1 MKIAGHEIKPGAVI
15 EHDGSLWVAV
25 KTQAVK
31 PGKGGAYNQVELKNL
46 FDGRKLNER
55 FRSAEAVESIE
66 LDFKPNTFLY
76 ESGEMLT
83 FMDKETFDQ
92 IEISKDFMGD
102 RAAFLSDGM
111 EVKVESYEGRPIT
124 VKLPV
129 QVTLTVTETDPA
141 VKGQTAAP
149 SYKPALLENGL
160 RVLVP
165 PFIDVGSKIIV
176 STDEV
181 EYVKRA
187 E

>member
-1 MKIAGHEIKPGAVI
+1 MKIAGNEIKPGAVI

-55 FRSAEAVESIE
+55 FRSAESVESIE
-66 LDFKPNTFLY
+66 LDFKPYTFLY
-76 ESGEMLT
+76 ESGDMLT

-92 IEISKDFMGD
+92 IEIAKDFMGD

-111 EVKVESYEGRPIT
+111 EVKVESYEGKPIA

-149 SYKPALLENGL
+149 SYKPAMLENGL
-160 RVLVP
+160 RVMVP
-165 PFIDVGSKIIV
+165 PFIEVGSKIIV

>member
-1 MKIAGHEIKPGAVI
+1 MKIAGNEIKPGAVI

-55 FRSAEAVESIE
+55 FRSAENVEAIE
-66 LDFKPNTFLY
+66 LEFKPYTFLF
-76 ESGEMLT
+76 EAGDVLT

-92 IEISKDFMGD
+92 IEIAKDFMGE
-102 RAAFLSDGM
+102 RAAFLSEGM
-111 EVKVESYEGRPIT
+111 EVKVESYEGRPIA
-124 VKLPV
+124 VKLPL
-129 QVTLTVTETDPA
+129 QVTLSVTETDPV

-149 SYKPALLENGL
+149 SYKPAMLENGL
-160 RVLVP
+160 RVMVP

-181 EYVKRA
+181 EYIKRA

>member
-1 MKIAGHEIKPGAVI
+1 MKIAGNEIKPGAVI
-15 EHDGSLWVAV
+15 EHDGTLWVAV

-55 FRSAEAVESIE
+55 FRSAETVESVE
-66 LDFKPNTFLY
+66 LDFKPYTFLF
-76 ESGEMLT
+76 EAGDALT

-92 IEISKDFMGD
+92 IEISKEFMGE
-102 RAAFLSDGM
+102 RAAFLSEGM
-111 EVKVESYEGRPIT
+111 EVKVESYEGKPIA

-129 QVTLTVTETDPA
+129 QVTLTVAETDPA

-149 SYKPALLENGL
+149 SYKPAKLENGL

-176 STDEV
+176 STDDV

-187 E
+187 D

>member
-1 MKIAGHEIKPGAVI
+1 MKIAGNEIKPGAVI

-55 FRSAEAVESIE
+55 FRSAESVEAIE
-66 LDFKPNTFLY
+66 LDFKPYTFLY
-76 ESGEMLT
+76 ESGDTLT

-92 IEISKDFMGD
+92 IEIAKDFMGE

-111 EVKVESYEGRPIT
+111 DVKVESYEGKPIS

-129 QVTLTVTETDPA
+129 QVIQTVVETDPA

-149 SYKPALLENGL
+149 SYKPAMLDNGL
-160 RVLVP
+160 KVMVP
-165 PFIDVGSKIIV
+165 PFIDVGSKIVI

>member
-1 MKIAGHEIKPGAVI
+1 MKIAGNEIKPGAVI

-25 KTQAVK
+25 RSQAVK

-55 FRSAEAVESIE
+55 FRSAESVESIE
-66 LDFKPNTFLY
+66 LDFKPYTFLY
-76 ESGEMLT
+76 ESGDTLT

-92 IEISKDFMGD
+92 IEIAKDFIGE

-111 EVKVESYEGRPIT
+111 EVKVESYEGKPIS

-129 QVTLTVTETDPA
+129 QVTQSVVETDPA
-141 VKGQTAAP
+141 VRGQTAAP
-149 SYKPALLENGL
+149 SYKPAILDNGL
-160 RVLVP
+160 KVMVP

-176 STDEV
+176 STDLI